1 MESVKTGKTN
11 KVGKNTEMA
20 HTKTNKETHFKQ
32 VSAITNR
39 IRSIG
44 GIFTKIAKKVRELVK
59 KHPKKSSAALVVL
72 TPVACKRAK
81 ELDDKVQDKSK
92 QAEKEN
98 KINWWKY
105 SGLTI
110 ATSLLLAACSA
121 GDIDKQ
127 IELEQEK
134 QKTEQEKKE
143 AENARDRANKS
154 EIELEQERQKTNK
167 SGIELANSQI
177 KAEQERQKTEQEK
190 QKANKSEIEL
200 EQQKQKTINT
210 QRDLIK
216 EQKDFIKETEQNCQE
231 KHGQLFIKRARIKTG
246 ITTGIAIEIEAE
258 CKTPKPTKTNQTP
271 IQPKHLPNSKH
282 PHSQRGSKAQELIA
296 YLLFEQKD
304 FIIET
309 EQKCQEKHNQFFI
322 KKAGI
327 KGGAIEVE
335 AECKTPKP
343 TKTNQT
349 PIQPKHLPNSK
360 QPHSQRGSKAQ
371 ELIAYLQKELES
383 LPYSQKAI
391 AKQVDFYKPSSIAY
405 LELDPR
411 DFKVTEEW
419 QNENLK
425 IRSKAQAKMLEMR
438 KPQANLSPSQSFLFV
453 QRIFADINKEIEAA
467 ANTEKKAEKVGYG
480 YSKRV

>member
-1 MESVKTGKTN
+1 MESVKTGRTN
-11 KVGKNTEMA
+11 KVGKNAEMA
-20 HTKTNKETHFKQ
+20 HTKANKGTHFKQ
-32 VSAITNR
+32 ASAITNTL
-39 IRSIG
+39 RSIG
-44 GIFTKIAKKVRELVK
+44 GFFTKIVKKVRELIK
-59 KHPKKSSAALVVL
+59 KHPEKSNVALVVL
-72 TPVACKRAK
+72 THAACKRAK

-98 KINWWKY
+98 QINWWKY

-110 ATSLLLAACSA
+110 ATSLLLAACNA

-134 QKTEQEKKE
+134 KE
-143 AENARDRANKS
+143 VENARDRANKS
-154 EIELEQERQKTNK
+154 GIELEQQRQKTEQERQKTNKSGIELEQERQKTNKSGIELEQERQKTNK

-231 KHGQLFIKRARIKTG
+231 KHGQLFIKKARIKTG

-258 CKTPKPTKTNQTP
+258 CKTPKP
-271 IQPKHLPNSKH
+271 I
-282 PHSQRGSKAQELIA
+282 
-296 YLLFEQKD
+296 
-304 FIIET
+304 
-309 EQKCQEKHNQFFI
+309 
-322 KKAGI
+322 
-327 KGGAIEVE
+327 
-335 AECKTPKP
+335 
-343 TKTNQT
+343 KTNQT

-371 ELIAYLQKELES
+371 EFIAYLQKELES

-391 AKQVDFYKPSSIAY
+391 AKQVNFYRPSSIAY

-411 DFKVTEEW
+411 DFKITEEW

-438 KPQANLSPSQSFLFV
+438 NPQAHLSTSQSLLFV
-453 QRIFADINKEIEAA
+453 QKIFADINKEIKVV
-467 ANTEKKAEKVGYG
+467 ANTEKKAEKASYG

>member
-11 KVGKNTEMA
+11 KVGKNTETA
-20 HTKTNKETHFKQ
+20 DTKANKEAHFKQ
-32 VSAITNR
+32 ASAITNTL
-39 IRSIG
+39 RSIG
-44 GIFTKIAKKVRELVK
+44 GFFTKIAKRVRELVK
-59 KHPKKSSAALVVL
+59 KHPKKSNAALVVL
-72 TPVACKRAK
+72 THVACRKAK

-98 KINWWKY
+98 QINWWKY

-110 ATSLLLAACSA
+110 AASLLLAACST
-121 GDIDKQ
+121 GDTDKQ

-134 QKTEQEKKE
+134 QKANKSGIELEQERQKTEQERQKT
-143 AENARDRANKS
+143 NKS

-190 QKANKSEIEL
+190 RKANKSEIEL

-231 KHGQLFIKRARIKTG
+231 KHGQLFIKKARIKTG

-271 IQPKHLPNSKH
+271 IQPKHLPNSK
-282 PHSQRGSKAQELIA
+282 
-296 YLLFEQKD
+296 
-304 FIIET
+304 
-309 EQKCQEKHNQFFI
+309 
-322 KKAGI
+322 
-327 KGGAIEVE
+327 
-335 AECKTPKP
+335 
-343 TKTNQT
+343 
-349 PIQPKHLPNSK
+349 QPR
-360 QPHSQRGSKAQ
+360 SQRGSKAQ

-411 DFKVTEEW
+411 DFNVTEEW
-419 QNENLK
+419 QKENLK

-438 KPQANLSPSQSFLFV
+438 SLKPDPQAHLSISQSLLFV
-453 QRIFADINKEIEAA
+453 QKIFADVNKEIKAV
-467 ANTEKKAEKVGYG
+467 ANTEKKVEK
-480 YSKRV
+480 RM

>member
-20 HTKTNKETHFKQ
+20 NTKANKETHFKQ
-32 VSAITNR
+32 ASAITNM

-44 GIFTKIAKKVRELVK
+44 GFFTKIMKRVRELVK
-59 KHPKKSSAALVVL
+59 KHPEKSSAALVVL
-72 TPVACKRAK
+72 THVACKKAK

-98 KINWWKY
+98 QINWWKY

-110 ATSLLLAACSA
+110 VTSLLLAACSV

-127 IELEQEK
+127 IEL
-134 QKTEQEKKE
+134 EQEKKE

-154 EIELEQERQKTNK
+154 GIELEQE
-167 SGIELANSQI
+167 
-177 KAEQERQKTEQEK
+177 
-190 QKANKSEIEL
+190 
-200 EQQKQKTINT
+200 KQKTIKT
-210 QRDLIK
+210 
-216 EQKDFIKETEQNCQE
+216 QKDFIKYMEQNCKE
-231 KHGQLFIKRARIKTG
+231 NHGQFFIEKGGTKAGIGG
-246 ITTGIAIEIEAE
+246 ITIEAE
-258 CKTPKPTKTNQTP
+258 AKCKTPKP
-271 IQPKHLPNSKH
+271 
-282 PHSQRGSKAQELIA
+282 A
-296 YLLFEQKD
+296 
-304 FIIET
+304 
-309 EQKCQEKHNQFFI
+309 
-322 KKAGI
+322 
-327 KGGAIEVE
+327 
-335 AECKTPKP
+335 
-343 TKTNQT
+343 KTNQT

-360 QPHSQRGSKAQ
+360 QPRSQRGSKVQ

-438 KPQANLSPSQSFLFV
+438 NPQAHLSTSQSLLFV
-453 QRIFADINKEIEAA
+453 QKIFADINKEIEAA
-467 ANTEKKAEKVGYG
+467 ANTEKKVEKAGYG

>member
-11 KVGKNTEMA
+11 EVGKNTEMA
-20 HTKTNKETHFKQ
+20 HTKTNKGTHFKQ

-39 IRSIG
+39 LRSIG

-59 KHPKKSSAALVVL
+59 KHPKKSKVVLVVL
-72 TPVACKRAK
+72 THVACKRAK

-98 KINWWKY
+98 QINWWKY

-110 ATSLLLAACSA
+110 ATSLLLAACNA

-134 QKTEQEKKE
+134 QKANKSGIELEQERQKTEQEKQK
-143 AENARDRANKS
+143 ANKS

-190 QKANKSEIEL
+190 QKTNKSEIEL

-231 KHGQLFIKRARIKTG
+231 KHGQLFIKKTRIKTG

-271 IQPKHLPNSKH
+271 IQPKHLPNSK
-282 PHSQRGSKAQELIA
+282 
-296 YLLFEQKD
+296 
-304 FIIET
+304 
-309 EQKCQEKHNQFFI
+309 
-322 KKAGI
+322 
-327 KGGAIEVE
+327 
-335 AECKTPKP
+335 
-343 TKTNQT
+343 
-349 PIQPKHLPNSK
+349 
-360 QPHSQRGSKAQ
+360 QPHSQRGSKTQ
-371 ELIAYLQKELES
+371 EFIAYLQKELES

-438 KPQANLSPSQSFLFV
+438 NPQAHLPTSQSLLFV
-453 QRIFADINKEIEAA
+453 QKIFADINKEIKVA
-467 ANTEKKAEKVGYG
+467 ANTEKKAEKAGYG
-480 YSKRV
+480 YSKRM

>member
-11 KVGKNTEMA
+11 KVGKNAEMA
-20 HTKTNKETHFKQ
+20 HTKTNKKTHFKQ
-32 VSAITNR
+32 VSAITNK

-44 GIFTKIAKKVRELVK
+44 GIFTKIAKKVRELIK
-59 KHPKKSSAALVVL
+59 KHPEKSSAALVVL
-72 TPVACKRAK
+72 THVACKKAK

-98 KINWWKY
+98 QINWWKY

-134 QKTEQEKKE
+134 KE

-154 EIELEQERQKTNK
+154 GIELEQQRQKTEQERQKTNKSGIELEQERQKTNK

-271 IQPKHLPNSKH
+271 IQPKHLPNSK
-282 PHSQRGSKAQELIA
+282 
-296 YLLFEQKD
+296 
-304 FIIET
+304 
-309 EQKCQEKHNQFFI
+309 
-322 KKAGI
+322 
-327 KGGAIEVE
+327 
-335 AECKTPKP
+335 
-343 TKTNQT
+343 
-349 PIQPKHLPNSK
+349 
-360 QPHSQRGSKAQ
+360 QPHSQRGSKVQ

-438 KPQANLSPSQSFLFV
+438 KPQAHLSPSQSLLFV
-453 QRIFADINKEIEAA
+453 QKIFADVNKEIKVV
-467 ANTEKKAEKVGYG
+467 ANTEKKAEKAGYG

>member
-1 MESVKTGKTN
+1 MKSVKTGKTN
-11 KVGKNTEMA
+11 KVGKNAETA
-20 HTKTNKETHFKQ
+20 NTKANKETHFKQ
-32 VSAITNR
+32 VSAITNTL
-39 IRSIG
+39 RSIG
-44 GIFTKIAKKVRELVK
+44 GFFTKIAKKVRELIK
-59 KHPKKSSAALVVL
+59 KHPKKSNAALVVL
-72 TPVACKRAK
+72 THAACKRAK

-98 KINWWKY
+98 QINWWKY

-110 ATSLLLAACSA
+110 ATSLLLAACST
-121 GDIDKQ
+121 GDVSEQ

-134 QKTEQEKKE
+134 QKANKSGIELEQERQKTEQEKQK
-143 AENARDRANKS
+143 ANKS

-200 EQQKQKTINT
+200 EQERQKTNKSGIELANSQIKAEQEKQKTINT

-231 KHGQLFIKRARIKTG
+231 KHGQLFIKRTRIKTG

-271 IQPKHLPNSKH
+271 IQPKHLPNSK
-282 PHSQRGSKAQELIA
+282 
-296 YLLFEQKD
+296 
-304 FIIET
+304 
-309 EQKCQEKHNQFFI
+309 
-322 KKAGI
+322 
-327 KGGAIEVE
+327 
-335 AECKTPKP
+335 
-343 TKTNQT
+343 
-349 PIQPKHLPNSK
+349 QPR
-360 QPHSQRGSKAQ
+360 SQRGSKAQ

-438 KPQANLSPSQSFLFV
+438 NPQANLSTSQSLLFV
-453 QRIFADINKEIEAA
+453 QKIFADVNKEIKVV
-467 ANTEKKAEKVGYG
+467 ANTEKKAEKAGYG
-480 YSKRV
+480 YSKRM

>member
-11 KVGKNTEMA
+11 KVGKNTETA
-20 HTKTNKETHFKQ
+20 NTKANKETHFKQ
-32 VSAITNR
+32 ASTITNTL
-39 IRSIG
+39 RSISG
-44 GIFTKIAKKVRELVK
+44 FFTKIVKKVRELAK
-59 KHPKKSSAALVVL
+59 KHPKKSNAALVVL
-72 TPVACKRAK
+72 THVACKKAK

-98 KINWWKY
+98 QINWWKY

-134 QKTEQEKKE
+134 KE

-154 EIELEQERQKTNK
+154 GIELEQE
-167 SGIELANSQI
+167 
-177 KAEQERQKTEQEK
+177 
-190 QKANKSEIEL
+190 
-200 EQQKQKTINT
+200 KQKTINT
-210 QRDLIK
+210 Q
-216 EQKDFIKETEQNCQE
+216 KDFIKYAEQN
-231 KHGQLFIKRARIKTG
+231 
-246 ITTGIAIEIEAE
+246 
-258 CKTPKPTKTNQTP
+258 
-271 IQPKHLPNSKH
+271 
-282 PHSQRGSKAQELIA
+282 
-296 YLLFEQKD
+296 
-304 FIIET
+304 
-309 EQKCQEKHNQFFI
+309 CQEKHNQFFI
-322 KKAGI
+322 KKVGI
-327 KGGAIEVE
+327 KGGIGIEVE

-360 QPHSQRGSKAQ
+360 QPRSQRGSKAQ

-391 AKQVDFYKPSSIAY
+391 AKQVDFYRPSSIAY

-411 DFKVTEEW
+411 DFNAAEEW
-419 QNENLK
+419 QKENLK

-438 KPQANLSPSQSFLFV
+438 SLKPDPQAHLSTSQSLLFI
-453 QRIFADINKEIEAA
+453 QKIFADVSKEIEAV
-467 ANTEKKAEKVGYG
+467 ANTEKKAEKAGYG
-480 YSKRV
+480 YSKRM

>member
-1 MESVKTGKTN
+1 MESVKAGKTN
-11 KVGKNTEMA
+11 KVGKNTETA
-20 HTKTNKETHFKQ
+20 NAKTNKETHFKQ
-32 VSAITNR
+32 ANAIANTL
-39 IRSIG
+39 RSIG

-59 KHPKKSSAALVVL
+59 KHPKKSKVALVVL
-72 TPVACKRAK
+72 THVACKKAK

-98 KINWWKY
+98 QINWWKY
-105 SGLTI
+105 LGLTI

-134 QKTEQEKKE
+134 QK
-143 AENARDRANKS
+143 ANKS
-154 EIELEQERQKTNK
+154 GIELEQERQKTEQERQKTNK

-216 EQKDFIKETEQNCQE
+216 EQKDFIKYAEQNCQE
-231 KHGQLFIKRARIKTG
+231 
-246 ITTGIAIEIEAE
+246 
-258 CKTPKPTKTNQTP
+258 N
-271 IQPKHLPNSKH
+271 
-282 PHSQRGSKAQELIA
+282 
-296 YLLFEQKD
+296 
-304 FIIET
+304 
-309 EQKCQEKHNQFFI
+309 HNQFFI
-322 KKAGI
+322 KKVGI
-327 KGGAIEVE
+327 KGGIAIEVE

-360 QPHSQRGSKAQ
+360 QPRSQRGSKTQ

-391 AKQVDFYKPSSIAY
+391 AKQVNFYRPSSIAY

-411 DFKVTEEW
+411 DFKVAEEW

-438 KPQANLSPSQSFLFV
+438 HLKPDPQAHLSTSQSLLFV
-453 QRIFADINKEIEAA
+453 QKIFADINKEIKIV
-467 ANTEKKAEKVGYG
+467 ANTEKKAEKAGYG

>member
-11 KVGKNTEMA
+11 KVGKNTETA
-20 HTKTNKETHFKQ
+20 DTKANKETHFKQ
-32 VSAITNR
+32 ASAITNTL
-39 IRSIG
+39 RSIG
-44 GIFTKIAKKVRELVK
+44 GFFTKIMKRVRELVK
-59 KHPKKSSAALVVL
+59 KHPKKSRAALVVL
-72 TPVACKRAK
+72 THVACKKAK

-98 KINWWKY
+98 QINWWKY

-110 ATSLLLAACSA
+110 AASLLLAACSV
-121 GDIDKQ
+121 GDTDKQ
-127 IELEQEK
+127 IELEQEKQKANKSGIELEQEK
-134 QKTEQEKKE
+134 QKTEQERQKT
-143 AENARDRANKS
+143 NKS
-154 EIELEQERQKTNK
+154 GIELEQEKQKTNK

-231 KHGQLFIKRARIKTG
+231 KHGQLFIKKARIKTG

-271 IQPKHLPNSKH
+271 IQPKHLPS
-282 PHSQRGSKAQELIA
+282 
-296 YLLFEQKD
+296 
-304 FIIET
+304 
-309 EQKCQEKHNQFFI
+309 
-322 KKAGI
+322 
-327 KGGAIEVE
+327 
-335 AECKTPKP
+335 
-343 TKTNQT
+343 
-349 PIQPKHLPNSK
+349 SK
-360 QPHSQRGSKAQ
+360 QPRSQRGSKAQ

-411 DFKVTEEW
+411 DFNATEEW
-419 QNENLK
+419 QKENLK

-438 KPQANLSPSQSFLFV
+438 SLKPDPQAHLSTSQSLLFV
-453 QRIFADINKEIEAA
+453 QKIFADVSKEIEAV
-467 ANTEKKAEKVGYG
+467 ANTEKKVEKAGYG
-480 YSKRV
+480 YSKRM

>member
-1 MESVKTGKTN
+1 MKSVKTGKTN
-11 KVGKNTEMA
+11 KVDKNTEMA
-20 HTKTNKETHFKQ
+20 NAKTNKETHFKQ
-32 VSAITNR
+32 VSAITNTL
-39 IRSIG
+39 RSIG
-44 GIFTKIAKKVRELVK
+44 GVFTKIVKKVRELFK
-59 KHPKKSSAALVVL
+59 KHPKKSKVALVVL
-72 TPVACKRAK
+72 THAACKRAK

-98 KINWWKY
+98 QINWWKY

-110 ATSLLLAACSA
+110 ATSLLLAACSV

-127 IELEQEK
+127 IEL
-134 QKTEQEKKE
+134 EQEKKE

-154 EIELEQERQKTNK
+154 GIELEQQRQKTEQERQKTNK

-177 KAEQERQKTEQEK
+177 KAEQERQKT
-190 QKANKSEIEL
+190 NKSGIEL
-200 EQQKQKTINT
+200 EQQRQKAEQEKQKTINT

-231 KHGQLFIKRARIKTG
+231 KHGQLFIKKTRIKTG

-258 CKTPKPTKTNQTP
+258 CKTPKPAKTNQTP
-271 IQPKHLPNSKH
+271 
-282 PHSQRGSKAQELIA
+282 
-296 YLLFEQKD
+296 
-304 FIIET
+304 T
-309 EQKCQEKHNQFFI
+309 
-322 KKAGI
+322 
-327 KGGAIEVE
+327 
-335 AECKTPKP
+335 
-343 TKTNQT
+343 
-349 PIQPKHLPNSK
+349 QPKHLPNSK

-391 AKQVDFYKPSSIAY
+391 AKQVNFYKPSSIAY

-438 KPQANLSPSQSFLFV
+438 KTQANLSPSQSLLFV
-453 QRIFADINKEIEAA
+453 QKIFADINKEIEAT
-467 ANTEKKAEKVGYG
+467 ANTEKKAEEVGYG
-480 YSKRV
+480 YSKRM

>member
-11 KVGKNTEMA
+11 KINKNAETA
-20 HTKTNKETHFKQ
+20 NTKTNKETHFKQ
-32 VSAITNR
+32 VSAITNTL
-39 IRSIG
+39 RSIG

-59 KHPKKSSAALVVL
+59 KHPKKSRAALVVL
-72 TPVACKRAK
+72 THVACRKAK

-98 KINWWKY
+98 QINWWKY

-110 ATSLLLAACSA
+110 ATSLLLAACNA

-134 QKTEQEKKE
+134 KE
-143 AENARDRANKS
+143 VENARDRANKS
-154 EIELEQERQKTNK
+154 GIELEQQRQKTEQERQKTNK

-177 KAEQERQKTEQEK
+177 KAEQERQKT
-190 QKANKSEIEL
+190 NKSGIEL
-200 EQQKQKTINT
+200 EQQRQKAEQEKQKTINT

-231 KHGQLFIKRARIKTG
+231 KHGQLFIKKARIKTG

-258 CKTPKPTKTNQTP
+258 CKTPKP
-271 IQPKHLPNSKH
+271 
-282 PHSQRGSKAQELIA
+282 A
-296 YLLFEQKD
+296 
-304 FIIET
+304 
-309 EQKCQEKHNQFFI
+309 
-322 KKAGI
+322 
-327 KGGAIEVE
+327 
-335 AECKTPKP
+335 
-343 TKTNQT
+343 KTNQT

-360 QPHSQRGSKAQ
+360 QPHSQRGSKTQ

-391 AKQVDFYKPSSIAY
+391 AKQVDFYRPSSIAY

-438 KPQANLSPSQSFLFV
+438 HLKPDPQAHLSTSQSLLFV
-453 QRIFADINKEIEAA
+453 QKIFADINKEIKVV
-467 ANTEKKAEKVGYG
+467 ANTEKKAEKAGYG

>member
-20 HTKTNKETHFKQ
+20 NTKANKETHFKQ
-32 VSAITNR
+32 ANAITNI

-44 GIFTKIAKKVRELVK
+44 GFFTKIAKKVRELVK
-59 KHPKKSSAALVVL
+59 KHPKKSNAALVVL
-72 TPVACKRAK
+72 THAACKKAK

-98 KINWWKY
+98 QINWWKY

-110 ATSLLLAACSA
+110 AASLLLAACSV
-121 GDIDKQ
+121 GDTDKQ
-127 IELEQEK
+127 IELEQEQ
-134 QKTEQEKKE
+134 QKTEQEQQKTEQEQQKTE
-143 AENARDRANKS
+143 QERQKTNKS

-231 KHGQLFIKRARIKTG
+231 KHGQLFIKKARIKTG

-258 CKTPKPTKTNQTP
+258 CKTPKP
-271 IQPKHLPNSKH
+271 
-282 PHSQRGSKAQELIA
+282 A
-296 YLLFEQKD
+296 
-304 FIIET
+304 
-309 EQKCQEKHNQFFI
+309 
-322 KKAGI
+322 
-327 KGGAIEVE
+327 
-335 AECKTPKP
+335 
-343 TKTNQT
+343 KTNQT

-371 ELIAYLQKELES
+371 ELIAYLQKELEF

-411 DFKVTEEW
+411 DFNVTEEW
-419 QNENLK
+419 QKENLK

-438 KPQANLSPSQSFLFV
+438 NPQAHLSTLKKV
-453 QRIFADINKEIEAA
+453 
-467 ANTEKKAEKVGYG
+467 EKAGYG
-480 YSKRV
+480 YSKRM